1 MISVLIPFHS
11 DDPHRQR
18 ACTHV
23 TAIYRALG
31 WEVIEGDCAPPWRK
45 AIAVHDAAQR
55 AHGDVFVIADADCLS
70 YGTPAAA
77 DAVADGA
84 GWAMPHFDVHR
95 LDQQAT
101 SDVYTGVE
109 PSATTGRAEQTRR
122 GVFGGGIVVV
132 ARETW
137 RRVPLDVRFVGWGQ
151 EDVAWARALTCLAGP
166 VTRLTHDLWHL
177 WHPEPAR
184 LHRNVGSTSSLA
196 LYVRYGKAM
205 KNPARMAALIDE
217 GRTVTLDA

>member
-18 ACTHV
+18 ARDHV
-23 TAIYRALG
+23 TTTYSALG
-31 WEVIEGDCAPPWRK
+31 WEVIEGDCPPPWRK
-45 AIAVHDAAQR
+45 ARAVHDAALR
-55 AHGDVFVIADADCLS
+55 AHGDVLVIADADCLS
-70 YGTPAAA
+70 DGTPEAV
-77 DAVADGA
+77 DTVADGA
-84 GWAMPHFDVHR
+84 AWAMPHLHVHR

-101 SDVYTGVE
+101 TDVYAGAD
-109 PSATTGRAEQTRR
+109 PSTTVGRSERTRR

-132 ARETW
+132 SRETW
-137 RRVPLDVRFVGWGQ
+137 RRAPLDARFIGWGQ

-166 VTRLTHDLWHL
+166 VTRLHHDLWHL

-184 LHRNVGSTSSLA
+184 LHRNVGSTASLA

-205 KNPARMAALIDE
+205 KNPERMTALIDE